1 MLIAGIDGSTKNTGV
16 SIMRDGKLE
25 FYTLIDFHKDKDA
38 MKRIQNM
45 WVEISAILDKYK
57 PDAVYMEKS
66 IDKKNIDTLQK
77 LSYLAGGVM
86 FYCTKNNIEFVNPF
100 PVEWR
105 AKIGIKQSNK
115 IKRDV
120 LKAEAI
126 LAVRK
131 EYGIDVNDDVAESI
145 LICRSAFNL
154 PMIDITEDELADASL

>member
-1 MLIAGIDGSTKNTGV
+1 MLVAGIDGSTKNTGV

-25 FYTLIDFHKDKDA
+25 FYTLIDFHKEKDA
-38 MKRIQNM
+38 IKRIQNM
-45 WVEISAILDKYK
+45 WIEISKILDKHK

-86 FYCTKNNIEFVNPF
+86 FYCTQNGVEFVNPF

-115 IKRDV
+115 IKREM
-120 LKAEAI
+120 LKAQAI
-126 LAVRK
+126 IAVK
-131 EYGIDVNDDVAESI
+131 NEYNLDVNDDVAEAI
-145 LICRSAFNL
+145 LISRSAFEL
-154 PMIDITEDELADASL
+154 PEIELSEDDLAEASL